1 MGLFDLF
8 KKKPPTHEEKVA
20 LAYRCYKPEMVNKVF
35 PGGTKQV
42 SNIIVSL
49 ARIYGVSLESLT
61 AKEYYDILTAYSDV
75 LIRRTITNSSD
86 EHIVLSLQVKHEN
99 YIKNAEIAEKVLA
112 FCKLNMSDSSFV
124 LDSSEKMQLL
134 ENCSGGMSEGEKLS
148 VQNLDIQDDTDDEM
162 YGLCMEKPIYTNGQ
176 DDTDNFL
183 KQLKSALGE
192 DLVWEKCETLDVD
205 GIAGKVVVYNASLPS
220 GKSYKT
226 VYVNEHGINANRK
239 PPKGFTTKNSKP
251 VASKEEPEE
260 LLYFENAIE
269 FAMYAKL
276 CNKKN
281 NVVWVSSDKY
291 IELYK
296 EGYQLFECRQLAKA
310 IDVYKE
316 CLKLNPIGIS
326 ARFELVE
333 CYLMSKQFSLARNS
347 LYDMKN
353 FLYDNSLKAKFYR
366 RVGYIAIEEGSYKEA
381 YACYQYSLK
390 YENHP
395 SVPQEIQYIV
405 SKVGMS
411 VKRIDVEDTLAKN
424 NVPIV

>member
-20 LAYRCYKPEMVNKVF
+20 LAHRCYKPEMVSMVF

-49 ARIYGVSLESLT
+49 AKIYGVSLEPLT

-86 EHIVLSLQVKHEN
+86 EHIVVSLQVKHEN
-99 YIKNAEIAEKVLA
+99 YIKNAETAEKVLA

-124 LDSSEKMQLL
+124 LDSSEKMNLL
-134 ENCSGGMSEGEKLS
+134 ENCSGSMSEDENLS

-176 DDTDNFL
+176 DDTDDFL
-183 KQLKSALGE
+183 RQLKSALGE
-192 DLVWEKCETLDVD
+192 DIVWEKCETLDVE
-205 GIAGKVVVYNASLPS
+205 GIAGKVVVYNGSLPS

-226 VYVNEHGINANRK
+226 VYVNEHGINANK
-239 PPKGFTTKNSKP
+239 KIPKGFTTAKSKP
-251 VASKEEPEE
+251 VATKEEPEE
-260 LLYFENAIE
+260 QLYFENAIE
-269 FAMYAKL
+269 FAMYVKL
-276 CNKKN
+276 YNKKN

-296 EGYQLFECRQLAKA
+296 RGYQLFECRQFAKA

-333 CYLMSKQFSLARNS
+333 CYLMSKQFALARRS
-347 LYDMKN
+347 LYDMKD
-353 FLYDNSLKAKFYR
+353 FLHNDSLKAKFYR
-366 RVGYIAIEEGSYKEA
+366 RVGFVAIEESSFQEA
-381 YACYQYSLK
+381 YACYRYSLK

-395 SVPQEIQYIV
+395 SVSHEMKYIE
-405 SKVGMS
+405 SKAGMS
-411 VKRIDVEDTLAKN
+411 VKRIDVEGTLAKH
-424 NVPIV
+424 NVPII

>member
-20 LAYRCYKPEMVNKVF
+20 LAHQCYKPEMVSMVF

-49 ARIYGVSLESLT
+49 ARIYGVSLEPLT

-86 EHIVLSLQVKHEN
+86 EHIVVSLQVKHEN

-112 FCKLNMSDSSFV
+112 FCKLNMNDSSFV

-134 ENCSGGMSEGEKLS
+134 ENCSGGISEDENLS

-162 YGLCMEKPIYTNGQ
+162 YGLCIEKPIYTNGQ
-176 DDTDNFL
+176 DDTDDFL

-192 DLVWEKCETLDVD
+192 DIVWEKRETLDVD
-205 GIAGKVVVYNASLPS
+205 GIAGKVIVYNGSLPS

-226 VYVNEHGINANRK
+226 VYINEHGINANRK
-239 PPKGFTTKNSKP
+239 IPKGFTTVKSKP
-251 VASKEEPEE
+251 VAAKEEPEE

-269 FAMYAKL
+269 FAMYVKL
-276 CNKKN
+276 YNKKK

-296 EGYQLFECRQLAKA
+296 KGYQLFECRQFAKA

-333 CYLMSKQFSLARNS
+333 CYLMSKQFSLARKS
-347 LYDMKN
+347 LYEMKD
-353 FLYDNSLKAKFYR
+353 FLYDDSLKAKFYR
-366 RVGYIAIEEGSYKEA
+366 RVGYVAIEEGSYKEA
-381 YACYQYSLK
+381 YACYRYSLK

-395 SVPQEIQYIV
+395 SVAQEIAYIE
-405 SKVGMS
+405 SKAGTS
-411 VKRIDVEDTLAKN
+411 VRRTDEVKVMQAN
-424 NVPIV
+424 NIPLL

>member
-20 LAYRCYKPEMVNKVF
+20 LAHRCYKPEMVGMVF
-35 PGGTKQV
+35 PGGTKQA

-49 ARIYGVSLESLT
+49 AKIYSVSLEPLT
-61 AKEYYDILTAYSDV
+61 AKEYYDILSAYSNV
-75 LIRRTITNSSD
+75 FIRRTITNSSD
-86 EHIVLSLQVKHEN
+86 EHIVASLQVKHEN
-99 YIKNAEIAEKVLA
+99 YIKNTEIAEKVLA

-134 ENCSGGMSEGEKLS
+134 ENCSGSMSEDENLS
-148 VQNLDIQDDTDDEM
+148 VQNLDIQDDIDDEM

-176 DDTDNFL
+176 DDTDEFL

-192 DLVWEKCETLDVD
+192 DIIWEKCETLDVE
-205 GIAGKVVVYNASLPS
+205 GIAGKVIVYNGSLPS

-226 VYVNEHGINANRK
+226 LFVNEHGINANK
-239 PPKGFTTKNSKP
+239 KIPKGFTTKKSKP
-251 VASKEEPEE
+251 VAVKEEAEE
-260 LLYFENAIE
+260 QLYFENAIE
-269 FAMYAKL
+269 FAMYVNL
-276 CNKKN
+276 YSKKN
-281 NVVWVSSDKY
+281 KVTWVSSDKY

-296 EGYQLFECRQLAKA
+296 KGYQLFECRQFAKA
-310 IDVYKE
+310 IDVYKD

-333 CYLMSKQFSLARNS
+333 CYLMSKQFSLARKS
-347 LYDMKN
+347 LYDMKD
-353 FLYDNSLKAKFYR
+353 FLHDDCLKAKFYR
-366 RVGYIAIEEGSYKEA
+366 RVGYVAIEEGSYKEA

-395 SVPQEIQYIV
+395 SVFQEMKYIE
-405 SKVGMS
+405 SKAGMS
-411 VKRIDVEDTLAKN
+411 VKRIDADETLAKY
-424 NVPIV
+424 NVPII